1 MATYDI
7 PTNNGVKTVQADSKA
22 LALDS
27 LKSAGETP
35 QLLTPTGTNTA
46 PVMTPQNLSSGSL
59 IPVPTT
65 PTSTTATDITA
76 GADASVSNHDA
87 LTQKLEAD
95 QLAAQTADKKAQ
107 GDYQATVNKIL
118 GIENSRTSVE
128 NGLQVNEKSIVANDA
143 FNALQASKRAQEV
156 AIKNLEA
163 NNQGLSDVGLQ
174 QETNRINRQY
184 AFEQADLSIA
194 LDVANRSYTSAQAT
208 ADKKIQLQLEP
219 LQTLIGFQE
228 KVLTRADANLSD
240 AEKNKL
246 QVLIDKNKRELDL
259 QQQRAQDLETTN
271 LTLLKSA
278 SEQGAPASVIQAI
291 TAAKTAEE
299 KIAVAGQ
306 YAGDILDRRIKQA
319 TLDKANA
326 EINKINREVNDSG
339 DTVAG
344 LAQQLISGNLAPSD
358 LSKRATGTS
367 SYNDVLT
374 AADKL
379 SMAQTGKHFNI
390 AQANIDYKFAQQPNT
405 QNTLKYLGSLVGG
418 VGQTGNLD
426 ELVNLSNSIDRTSFP
441 KLNDVEQ
448 WARLNAGDPSIA
460 AYNATITEVA
470 DQIAK
475 ILQGG
480 GSGSGTSDAKLRQ
493 ANALFQS
500 SFTKG
505 QVIATVNAIKPLLQ
519 NRAKSLVGTN
529 PYLSNYAELFG
540 TNLPDSTDLLN
551 KPVPGGVPGIGV
563 YSPSAWGNA
572 PTP

>member
-95 QLAAQTADKKAQ
+95 QLAAQTADKKAK

-156 AIKNLEA
+156 AIKNLET

-228 KVLTRADANLSD
+228 KLLSSADTKLSQ
-240 AEKNKL
+240 AEQNKL
-246 QVLIDKNKRELDL
+246 QVLMDKNKRELDT
-259 QQQRAQDLETTN
+259 QEQKAKDLEATN

-291 TAAKTAEE
+291 TAAKTPEE
-299 KIAVAGQ
+299 KIAAAGQ
-306 YAGDILDRRIKQA
+306 YSGDILDRRIKQA
-319 TLDKANA
+319 QLNNLNADIKKKNIEIAGQNPTVTNLDAATYKPALDIILGSAKFTKEQKADVIKSVNAGQDPFSVIKNQAKNIMGQTEATKLSSYEVARDTLSDIGTQLAEFYKKGGSTGIFTGNFESVTNKLGQVNNPDLVDLATQIAGNIQVYRNA
-326 EINKINREVNDSG
+326 ISGTAYSVQEGKNIDSIFPGINKSE
-339 DTVAG
+339 
-344 LAQQLISGNLAPSD
+344 
-358 LSKRATGTS
+358 
-367 SYNDVLT
+367 
-374 AADKL
+374 
-379 SMAQTGKHFNI
+379 
-390 AQANIDYKFAQQPNT
+390 
-405 QNTLKYLGSLVGG
+405 SL
-418 VGQTGNLD
+418 N
-426 ELVNLSNSIDRTSFP
+426 
-441 KLNDVEQ
+441 
-448 WARLNAGDPSIA
+448 
-460 AYNATITEVA
+460 
-470 DQIAK
+470 
-475 ILQGG
+475 
-480 GSGSGTSDAKLRQ
+480 
-493 ANALFQS
+493 
-500 SFTKG
+500 
-505 QVIATVNAIKPLLQ
+505 NAILSGRSRLFDSVIDATYRTALGKTYDDLKKVESQ
-519 NRAKSLVGTN
+519 VN
-529 PYLSNYAELFG
+529 PTAG
-540 TNLPDSTDLLN
+540 DLLN
-551 KPVPGGVPGIGV
+551 GAIPNSPTSTVTP
-563 YSPSAWGNA
+563 YSPQFWDKVNSNLKL
-572 PTP
+572 